1 MPTKQAIATETIAR
15 VTAACAIPKG
25 VMTSYETA
33 KACFCSLAAY
43 VVYIEDRMM
52 FSRFEI
58 AYADEGYR
66 LYERRK

>member
-1 MPTKQAIATETIAR
+1 MKQAIATETIAR
-15 VTAACAIPKG
+15 LTVDRAIPKA

-33 KACFCSLAAY
+33 KACFCSLEKY
-43 VVYIEDRMM
+43 VRFIEDRMM